1 MDTII
6 WPLGYLGL
14 ASVLGGWGH
23 YIATIPRDKVPR
35 SPTIMFV
42 TQSAGLI
49 FAAVSLAFATRNGSV
64 PVGIM
69 FLSGFAIFMAVFFF
83 ILYSQRSTPLGNL
96 QVEVGSPML
105 AFEGMDSDGNPV
117 NSDDWRGRRI
127 LLKFYRGLW

>member
-6 WPLGYLGL
+6 WTLGWLGL
-14 ASVLGGWGH
+14 GCVLGGWGH

-42 TQSAGLI
+42 TQPAGLI
-49 FAAVSLAFATRNGSV
+49 FAAAGLAFAIRDGSV

-69 FLSGFAIFMAVFFF
+69 FLSGFAIFLGSFFF
-83 ILYSQRSTPLGNL
+83 VLYSQRSTPLGNL
-96 QVEVGSPML
+96 QVELDSPML
-105 AFEGMDSDGNPV
+105 AFEGVDSDGSPV
-117 NSDDWRGRRI
+117 SSDDWRGRRI